1 MNTKIA
7 TCSILTLAAVL
18 SGATVAKSISGI
30 EGPEPRNQVKY
41 FGEEI
46 ILSCTSYFDTK
57 LSKWPPK
64 ITWLRKKVSS
74 SEFNLARVSQL
85 DENWFVIPL
94 NKSRTDPHSP
104 KERILHFDRV
114 KYISKIIFP
123 LSTRVEDGDYA
134 CVVDEDDEKDSRKTK
149 IFATATVSVISP
161 QKEVSQSS
169 IVPEQSQML
178 GPFIILALSL
188 VVLISAIF
196 LKFRLN

>member
-1 MNTKIA
+1 M
-7 TCSILTLAAVL
+7 
-18 SGATVAKSISGI
+18 G
-30 EGPEPRNQVKY
+30 KY

-46 ILSCTSYFDTK
+46 ILSCTSYFDKK

-64 ITWLRKKVSS
+64 ITWLRKN
-74 SEFNLARVSQL
+74 EEL
-85 DENWFVIPL
+85 DENWFKIPL
-94 NKSRTDPHSP
+94 NQSRTDPHSP

-114 KYISKIIFP
+114 KYVSKIIFP
-123 LSTRVEDGDYA
+123 VSTRVEDGSYA
-134 CVVDEDDEKDSRKTK
+134 CVIDEKDSRKTE

-161 QKEVSQSS
+161 RKESSQTSR
-169 IVPEQSQML
+169 VPDDGQML